1 MVDQKKHINKGAPLT
16 EHEMNKQVALFEI
29 AEDVTDRIDNM
40 IAAAPELFKD
50 NIYHEFEKYH
60 SGEIKIAIRSIVGE
74 ETVSRFYAIEDDG
87 IVFTAERSTNGT
99 PVSSV
104 FVATGAW
111 TEKFERLENSIREAY
126 A

>member
-16 EHEMNKQVALFEI
+16 EHEMDKQVALFEI

-74 ETVSRFYAIEDDG
+74 ETVSRFYAI
-87 IVFTAERSTNGT
+87 
-99 PVSSV
+99 
-104 FVATGAW
+104 
-111 TEKFERLENSIREAY
+111 
-126 A
+126 